1 MFKWF
6 WMSEKTETVVS
17 LGYLLSHDEMAE
29 WISLVLECDLSL
41 GSATY
46 NRRHL
51 DFGPFQKQMIQLQW
65 RNMVTWSKQQYIVNC

>member
-1 MFKWF
+1 MILDVRKDWNCSFI
-6 WMSEKTETVVS
+6 
-17 LGYLLSHDEMAE
+17 GYLLSHDEMAE

-51 DFGPFQKQMIQLQW
+51 DPFKNRWYNYSGEIW
-65 RNMVTWSKQQYIVNC
+65 

>member
-46 NRRHL
+46 NRRYL
-51 DFGPFQKQMIQLQW
+51 DPFKNRWYNYSGEIW
-65 RNMVTWSKQQYIVNC
+65 